1 MCKQK
6 ERERQ
11 RQRDRATGWT
21 AEGVACGGGG
31 GVVRWSGCE
40 VVR

>member
-1 MCKQK
+1 
-6 ERERQ
+6 
-11 RQRDRATGWT
+11 
-21 AEGVACGGGG
+21 VACGGGG